1 MSLMASSKRMS
12 NARKAYGALGKA
24 GFHSLLVVGV
34 GLCLG
39 IGAGTAAATP
49 LQQAVGRLTFDFLY
63 PNITTDQNLGMFA
76 FPDTGQTVKVP
87 FGVGVTGSFTN
98 RFFTFGFNPFE
109 IDVTPTTIAVEYTDS
124 GGDPP
129 VEFPNNEQAI
139 IKMTTTQSSLINLVS
154 LESQTGITLT
164 PGAFLFGSNFFQVN
178 LADASTI
185 SPGASLDFSASY
197 NVSATPAPEPAS
209 LPLLA
214 SGLVALALTCRAI
227 RTGVRR
233 VAAGPKLPEQP

>member
-1 MSLMASSKRMS
+1 
-12 NARKAYGALGKA
+12 
-24 GFHSLLVVGV
+24 
-34 GLCLG
+34 
-39 IGAGTAAATP
+39 
-49 LQQAVGRLTFDFLY
+49 
-63 PNITTDQNLGMFA
+63 MFA

-87 FGVGVTGSFTN
+87 FGVGVKGSNASNGFI
-98 RFFTFGFNPFE
+98 FTFPVNPFE
-109 IDVTPTTIAVEYTDS
+109 IDVTPTTIAVEYTAS
-124 GGDPP
+124 GGVPP
-129 VEFPNNEQAI
+129 LQFPNNEQAI

-233 VAAGPKLPEQP
+233 GSGRPETA

>member
-1 MSLMASSKRMS
+1 MSLMASSKRMR
-12 NARKAYGALGKA
+12 NARGAFVKAAL
-24 GFHSLLVVGV
+24 HSVFVAGV

-49 LQQAVGRLTFDFLY
+49 LQQAVGPLTFDFLY

-87 FGVGVTGSFTN
+87 FGVGVKGSNASNGFI
-98 RFFTFGFNPFE
+98 FTFPVNPFE
-109 IDVTPTTIAVEYTDS
+109 IDVTPTSIAVEYTAS
-124 GGDPP
+124 GGVPP
-129 VEFPNNEQAI
+129 LQFPNNEQAI

-178 LADASTI
+178 LADASI
-185 SPGASLDFSASY
+185 IQPGASSPGQAWISQRATTFQRRPLR
-197 NVSATPAPEPAS
+197 NRRRCRCLLPVSWL
-209 LPLLA
+209 LP
-214 SGLVALALTCRAI
+214 
-227 RTGVRR
+227 
-233 VAAGPKLPEQP
+233 